1 MQRPC
6 VVEKSTTEAQ
16 FGSLLAAGAHYPRAL
31 CQGNGDEIQTD
42 GSKLSARAPSLKRP
56 RSGAFFGLPC
66 ASCKAY
72 YASDLPACPIC
83 KSAER
88 VPHKAAEAKSANISQ
103 KPLAGVLNGAR
114 GSFINLDSTLGCKQ
128 PMQLVLRCDEE
139 DERVRFESRLLLCAH
154 TEEIDA
160 GHTSPCILGE
170 NHNLRSEHA
179 SICVSCYNRLHE
191 KLALMEAALLIDLG
205 EATQI
210 VYEAVWANPPT
221 AAPKRTYQSAA
232 QALLNKLCQRAGIA
246 ASMCGVTPSESVGDS
261 TSSMP

>member
-6 VVEKSTTEAQ
+6 VVEKSTTEAD
-16 FGSLLAAGAHYPRAL
+16 FGSLLAAGAYCPRAL
-31 CQGNGDEIQTD
+31 GQGNGDEIQTD
-42 GSKLSARAPSLKRP
+42 GSKLGVRALSLKRP
-56 RSGAFFGLPC
+56 GPVQFGLPC

-88 VPHKAAEAKSANISQ
+88 VPHEAAEAKSANISQ
-103 KPLAGVLNGAR
+103 KTLAGVLDGAR

-128 PMQLVLRCDEE
+128 PMELVLHCDEE
-139 DERVRFESRLLLCAH
+139 GELLRLESRLLLCAH
-154 TEEIDA
+154 TQEIDA

-170 NHNLRSEHA
+170 NHNTQSEHA

-191 KLALMEAALLIDLG
+191 KLARMEAALLIDLG
-205 EATQI
+205 EAAQI
-210 VYEAVWANPPT
+210 VYEAVWADPSP
-221 AAPKRTYQSAA
+221 AAPNRTYQSAA

-246 ASMCGVTPSESVGDS
+246 SMCGVTTSESVGDS
-261 TSSMP
+261 ANSMP